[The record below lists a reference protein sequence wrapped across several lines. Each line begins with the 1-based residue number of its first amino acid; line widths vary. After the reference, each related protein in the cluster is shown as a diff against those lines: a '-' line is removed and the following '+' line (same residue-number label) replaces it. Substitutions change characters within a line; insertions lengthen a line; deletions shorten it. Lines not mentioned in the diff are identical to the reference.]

1 MIEKKVHQI
10 ELAQTQLSEKYQ
22 KVIQNLLLEINKKD
36 EANELL

>member
-10 ELAQTQLSEKYQ
+10 KIAQTQLSEKYQ
-22 KVIQNLLLEINKKD
+22 KVIHNLMLEINKKD